1 MIYLKQDKNN
11 LEALIPKPLE
21 FPSYDQ
27 FINTLD
33 KFKVQEGWE
42 LTVTEDLN
50 SLSREDI
57 KWDKENSKIIHIGFY
72 YPLFNLNSRKRLGIT
87 SLNKLIGFLLIIIN
101 PEFKEYIEI
110 KGNLGRSFRNNIS
123 VLQNQLDVSTFES
136 VSIYTSI
143 HLDYLYTQFLLHYIV
158 NHVKIYESLINV

>member
-1 MIYLKQDKNN
+1 MIYLRQDKNN
-11 LEALIPKPLE
+11 LEALISKPLE

-27 FINTLD
+27 FINALD
-33 KFKVQEGWE
+33 RFKVQEGWKFSIY
-42 LTVTEDLN
+42 EDINNLV
-50 SLSREDI
+50 REDI

-72 YPLFNLNSRKRLGIT
+72 YPLFNLNSRKRFGMIR
-87 SLNKLIGFLLIIIN
+87 LNKLIGLLLIIIN

-110 KGNLGRSFRNNIS
+110 KGNLSRSFRNNIS
-123 VLQNQLDVSTFES
+123 VLQNQLDWSTFDS

-143 HLDYLYTQFLLHYIV
+143 HLDYLYTQFLLYYIV